1 LTIKVYGND
10 VEKAL
15 RIFKRQLQKNGLA
28 KDMRRKRL
36 YEKPSVRKKRKQ
48 KEAQRKQNKA
58 IRLGF

>member
-1 LTIKVYGND
+1 MTIKVYGND

-28 KDMRRKRL
+28 KDMRRKRF

-48 KEAQRKQNKA
+48 KEAQRKQNKS
-58 IRLGF
+58 IRYSF

>member
-1 LTIKVYGND
+1 MTIKVYGND

-28 KDMRRKRL
+28 KDMRRKRF

>member
-1 LTIKVYGND
+1 MTIKVYGND

-28 KDMRRKRL
+28 KDMRRKRF

-48 KEAQRKQNKA
+48 KEAQRKQSKA
-58 IRLGF
+58 IRFGF